1 MRILVVEDDRILG
14 EAISQRIRRMGHGL
28 DLAQTGLQA
37 NQMLALQEYDLMLL
51 DLNLPDM
58 SGSHILHTLRKKHSN
73 TPVIVL
79 TARNEIKD
87 RIALLDLGADDYM
100 TKPVDFGELEARCRA
115 LLRRSQGQAQNSIE
129 YGNVCLD
136 LQACTVTVAGQLIE
150 LKQREFR
157 LLEVFISHTGRVLSK
172 EVLIEHIYSFNENP
186 NPSVIEI
193 YVARLRKSLQD
204 SDISIRTIRGLGYL
218 LEKYH
223 D

>member
-14 EAISQRIRRMGHGL
+14 KAISQRISRMGHGL
-28 DLAQTGLQA
+28 DLAQTGSQA
-37 NQMLALQEYDLMLL
+37 NQMLALQTYDLMLL

-58 SGSHILHTLRKKHSN
+58 TGNQVLQRLRKKQSN

-79 TARNEIKD
+79 TARDEIKD
-87 RIALLDLGADDYM
+87 RIELLDLGADDYM

-115 LLRRSQGQAQNSIE
+115 LLRRSQGQAQNVIE
-129 YGNVCLD
+129 YGNVSLD
-136 LQACTVTVAGQLIE
+136 LQACTVTVDNKMIE

-157 LLEVFISHTGRVLSK
+157 LLEVLISHTGRVLSK
-172 EVLIEHIYSFNENP
+172 EALIEHLYNFNENP
-186 NPSVIEI
+186 NSSVIEI
-193 YVARLRKSLQD
+193 YVARLRKTLQG
-204 SDISIRTIRGLGYL
+204 SDVQIRTIRGLGYL

>member
-14 EAISQRIRRMGHGL
+14 EAISQRISRMGHGL
-28 DLAQTGLQA
+28 DLAQTGSQA
-37 NQMLALQEYDLMLL
+37 NQMLSLQEYDLMLL

-58 SGSHILHTLRKKHSN
+58 TGDQILQTLRKKHSN

-115 LLRRSQGQAQNSIE
+115 LLRRSQGQAQNTIE

-136 LQACTVTVAGQLIE
+136 LQACSVIVNGRIVD

-172 EVLIEHIYSFNENP
+172 EALIEYIYNFNEHP
-186 NPSVIEI
+186 NASVIEI

-204 SDISIRTIRGLGYL
+204 SDINIRTIRGLGYL
-218 LEKYH
+218 LEKH
-223 D
+223 HG

>member
-14 EAISQRIRRMGHGL
+14 EAISQRISRMGHGL

-37 NQMLALQEYDLMLL
+37 NHMLAVQEYDLMLL
-51 DLNLPDM
+51 DLNLPDIT
-58 SGSHILHTLRKKHSN
+58 GHQILQILRKKHSN

-79 TARNEIKD
+79 TARDEMKD
-87 RIALLDLGADDYM
+87 RIELLDLGADDYM

-115 LLRRSQGQAQNSIE
+115 LLRRSQGQAHNTIE
-129 YGNVCLD
+129 YGNVSLD
-136 LQACTVTVAGQLIE
+136 LQSCSVMVDGHLIE

-157 LLEVFISHTGRVLSK
+157 LLEVLMSHTGRVLSK
-172 EVLIEHIYSFNENP
+172 EALIEHIYNFNENP

-193 YVARLRKSLQD
+193 YMTRLRKSLQN
-204 SDISIRTIRGLGYL
+204 SDLQIRTIRGLGYL

-223 D
+223 G

>member
-1 MRILVVEDDRILG
+1 MRILVVEDDHILG
-14 EAISQRIRRMGHGL
+14 EAISQRIGRMGHGL
-28 DLAQTGLQA
+28 DLAQTGHQA

-58 SGSHILHTLRKKHSN
+58 TGNQILQTLRKKHLS

-79 TARNEIKD
+79 TARDGIKD
-87 RIALLDLGADDYM
+87 RIELLDLGADDYM

-115 LLRRSQGQAQNSIE
+115 LLRRSQGQAQNAIE
-129 YGNVCLD
+129 YGNVSLD
-136 LQACTVTVAGQLIE
+136 LQACSVTVDGHPVE

-157 LLEVFISHTGRVLSK
+157 LLEVFISHRGRVLSK
-172 EVLIEHIYSFNENP
+172 EALIEHIYNFNESP

-204 SDISIRTIRGLGYL
+204 SDINIRTIRGLGYL
-218 LEKYH
+218 LEKYCG
-223 D
+223 